1 MSDFMNQEL
10 VDEIEYT
17 KELLANSGFFNREDI
32 IEILEE
38 QFIEED
44 IDFSNIEISF
54 SQKDNSNFKVLENAF
69 IKLSG
74 ENIIAIHNCG
84 YDIEE
89 GVTDAFELFVHLK
102 NNKYD
107 PVGFCFYTFEDV
119 EEAIENN
126 KLKITFGDFEN
137 SPVKALEIG
146 KIIFNTLKEANFD
159 IRWDE
164 TVNNQI
170 EISIEWDKI
179 FDENKE
185 YEMEGAFEAYINN
198 NQVFEN
204 EFKIIKF
211 N

>member
-1 MSDFMNQEL
+1 MNQEL

-54 SQKDNSNFKVLENAF
+54 SQMDNSNFKVLENVF
-69 IKLSG
+69 IKLAG
-74 ENIIAIHNCG
+74 ENIIAVHNCG

-107 PVGFCFYTFEDV
+107 PVGFCFYTFGDV
-119 EEAIENN
+119 EEAIEDN

-137 SPVKALEIG
+137 NPDKALEIG
-146 KIIFNTLKEANFD
+146 KIVF
-159 IRWDE
+159 
-164 TVNNQI
+164 
-170 EISIEWDKI
+170 SIEWDKI

-198 NQVFEN
+198 N
-204 EFKIIKF
+204 
-211 N
+211 